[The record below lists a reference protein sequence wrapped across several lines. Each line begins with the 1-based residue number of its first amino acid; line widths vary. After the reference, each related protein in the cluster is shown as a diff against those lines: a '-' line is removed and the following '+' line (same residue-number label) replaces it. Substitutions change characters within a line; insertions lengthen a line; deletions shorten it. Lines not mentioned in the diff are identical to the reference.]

1 MMADNKKVLITGSNG
16 LLGQCMVKMFR
27 DEYHV
32 IGCDLTGDSFNTAY
46 PEHEFFQL
54 DLTQRDKVQK
64 FFSKV
69 KPDIIINTAA
79 FTDVDKSEEKRDL
92 CWATNVKSVEILVEA
107 VDEYRPIFVQ
117 ISTDYVFDGK
127 SGSYR
132 ETDATN
138 PVSYYGHTKLAAEK
152 IIRSCGLEYIIA
164 RSMILFGNGQK
175 IRNNFVTWVIQQLKS
190 GHKIK
195 VVNDQRG
202 NPTLVDDLSEAI
214 NRLLQ
219 KEEYGVFHISG
230 NEVCSRYEFAQ
241 KIVEV
246 FGLDG
251 KLIQEVDST
260 QFKQAAPRPVN
271 SSFNLD
277 KLSNTLDWLPGGLEE
292 ALVKLKTQLKQ
303 SR

>member
-1 MMADNKKVLITGSNG
+1 MDYSPV
-16 LLGQCMVKMFR
+16 
-27 DEYHV
+27 
-32 IGCDLTGDSFNTAY
+32 
-46 PEHEFFQL
+46 
-54 DLTQRDKVQK
+54 
-64 FFSKV
+64 
-69 KPDIIINTAA
+69 
-79 FTDVDKSEEKRDL
+79 
-92 CWATNVKSVEILVEA
+92 
-107 VDEYRPIFVQ
+107 FVQ

-152 IIRSCGLEYIIA
+152 IIRSGGLEYIIA
-164 RSMILFGNGQK
+164 RSMILYGHGQK
-175 IRNNFVTWVIQQLKS
+175 VRNNFVTWVIQQLKS
-190 GHKIK
+190 GNVIK

-214 NRLLQ
+214 KRLLE
-219 KEEYGVFHISG
+219 KEEYGIFHISG

-241 KIVEV
+241 DIVEV

-251 KLIQEVDST
+251 KLIEEVDSS

-277 KLSNTLDWLPGGLEE
+277 KLSNTLDWLPGGIQESLI
-292 ALVKLKTQLKQ
+292 KLKSQLK
-303 SR
+303 

>member
-1 MMADNKKVLITGSNG
+1 MAETKKVLITGSNG
-16 LLGQCMVKMFR
+16 LLGQCMVKIFR
-27 DEYHV
+27 DDYHV
-32 IGCDLTGDSFNTAY
+32 IGCDLTGESFNSNYT
-46 PEHEFFQL
+46 ENEFYQL

-64 FFSKV
+64 FFSKI
-69 KPDIIINTAA
+69 KPEIIINTAA
-79 FTDVDKSEEKRDL
+79 YTDVDKSEDKRDL

-107 VDEYRPIFVQ
+107 ASDYSPVFVQ

-152 IIRSCGLEYIIA
+152 IIRSSGLEYIIA

-175 IRNNFVTWVIQQLKS
+175 VRNNFVTWVIQQLKS
-190 GHKIK
+190 GNKIK

-214 NRLLQ
+214 KRLLQ
-219 KEEYGVFHISG
+219 AEEYGVFHISG

-241 KIVEV
+241 KIIKV
-246 FGLDG
+246 FGLNE
-251 KLIQEVDST
+251 KLMKEVDSS

-277 KLSNTLDWLPGGLEE
+277 KLCNTLNWLPSGLEDS
-292 ALVKLKTQLKQ
+292 LTKLKTQLK
-303 SR
+303 

>member
-1 MMADNKKVLITGSNG
+1 MTDRKKILITGSNG
-16 LLGQCMVKMFR
+16 LLGQSLVKIFR
-27 DEYHV
+27 DEYFV
-32 IGCDLTGDSFNTAY
+32 IGCDLTGESLNSNN
-46 PEHEFFQL
+46 PENEYYQL
-54 DLTQRDKVQK
+54 DLTQRDKIQK
-64 FFSKV
+64 FFSKI
-69 KPDIIINTAA
+69 KPEYIINTAA
-79 FTDVDKSEEKRDL
+79 FTNVDKSEEKRDL
-92 CWATNVKSVEILVEA
+92 CWTTNVRSVEILVEA
-107 VDEYRPIFVQ
+107 VMDYLPVFVQ

-152 IIRSCGLEYIIA
+152 ILRTSGLEYIIA
-164 RSMILFGNGQK
+164 RSMILYGHGQK
-175 IRNNFVTWVIQQLKS
+175 VRNNFVTWVIQQLKS
-190 GHKIK
+190 GNKIK

-214 NRLLQ
+214 RRLLE
-219 KEEYGVFHISG
+219 KEEYGIFHISG

-246 FGLDG
+246 FDLDG
-251 KLIQEVDST
+251 KLIEEVDSS

-277 KLSNTLDWLPGGLEE
+277 KLSNTLDWLPGGIEE
-292 ALVKLKTQLKQ
+292 SLIKLKSQFK
-303 SR
+303 

>member
-1 MMADNKKVLITGSNG
+1 MAEQKKVLITGSNG
-16 LLGQCMVKMFR
+16 LLGQTMVKIFR
-27 DEYHV
+27 DDYFV
-32 IGCDLTGDSFNTAY
+32 IGCDLTGESFNANY
-46 PEHEFFQL
+46 PENEYYQL

-64 FFSKV
+64 GLSQL

-92 CWATNVKSVEILVEA
+92 CWTTNVRSVEIMVEA
-107 VDEYRPIFVQ
+107 VMDFSPVFVQ

-132 ETDATN
+132 ETDTTN

-152 IIRSCGLEYIIA
+152 IIKSSGLEYIIA
-164 RSMILFGNGQK
+164 RSMVLYGSGQK
-175 IRNNFVTWVIQQLKS
+175 VRNNFVTWVIQQLKS
-190 GHKIK
+190 GNKIK

-214 NRLLQ
+214 KRLLQ
-219 KEEYGVFHISG
+219 SEEYGIFHIAG

-241 KIVEV
+241 KIIKV
-246 FGLDG
+246 FNLDA
-251 KLIQEVDST
+251 KLMEEVDGSL
-260 QFKQAAPRPVN
+260 FKQAAPRPAN

-277 KLSNTLDWLPGGLEE
+277 KLSNTLDWLPGTLEE
-292 ALVKLKTQLKQ
+292 SLIKLKSQLK
-303 SR
+303 